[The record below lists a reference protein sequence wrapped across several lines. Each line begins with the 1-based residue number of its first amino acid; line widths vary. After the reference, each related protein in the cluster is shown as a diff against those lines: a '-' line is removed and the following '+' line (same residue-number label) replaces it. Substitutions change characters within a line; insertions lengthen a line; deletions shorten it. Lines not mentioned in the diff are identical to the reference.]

1 MLISFDFWNSR
12 LLSYIEDNNSELS
25 SKNAIVITWTLKIE
39 IILSGNEC
47 LLPSTI
53 LTMH

>member
-12 LLSYIEDNNSELS
+12 LLSYIEDNNSELY
-25 SKNAIVITWTLKIE
+25 LKMQLWLYDLMIE
-39 IILSGNEC
+39 IPLSWNEC